1 MRYVSPNIL
10 KVVLKTCWEVFC
22 KIIEKF
28 FCKNTKRWSA
38 KSLCVVCKNL
48 RSEMCSVEILKGIC
62 KNIKRWSAKLLSR
75 VPYFDTQKR
84 NFLIKTQGLGLL
96 AVTSWPASRPKDNK
110 QLLRA
115 KSFGNF
121 WYSLKHK
128 KVIQETGGLMIYK
141 CEEIKSE

>member
-1 MRYVSPNIL
+1 MFWKHAERFSAKLLRSFFAKIL
-10 KVVLKTCWEVFC
+10 KGGLQKAYAWYAR
-22 KIIEKF
+22 I
-28 FCKNTKRWSA
+28 
-38 KSLCVVCKNL
+38 L
-48 RSEMCSVEILKGIC
+48 RSEVCSVEILKGIC
-62 KNIKRWSAKLLSR
+62 KNIIRWSAKLLSR

-84 NFLIKTQGLGLL
+84 NFLIKTQGLDLL